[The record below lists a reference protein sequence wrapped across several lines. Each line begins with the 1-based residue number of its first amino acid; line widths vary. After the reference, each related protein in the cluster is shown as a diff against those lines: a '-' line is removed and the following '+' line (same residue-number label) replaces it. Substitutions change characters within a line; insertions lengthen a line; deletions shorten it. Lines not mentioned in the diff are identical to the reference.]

1 MKIVTEEPHPDQSAI
16 SAPALS
22 VVVSVSDQMLRVLR
36 GGDIKAEYPVSTSRY
51 GIGSEEGSYK
61 TPVGRF
67 RIFDKVGDGAPAG
80 AVFVGRQA
88 TGEIAPQGGEA
99 DHILTRILWLD
110 GCDLTNANT
119 RDRYIYLHGTN
130 QEALI
135 GKPASHGC
143 IRLRANDIIELYE
156 KLDRGTPVEIII

>member
-1 MKIVTEEPHPDQSAI
+1 MKTVSEEPHPDQYAI
-16 SAPALS
+16 SDITLK
-22 VVVSVSDQMLRVLR
+22 VVVSVSDQMLRILR
-36 GGDIKAEYPVSTSRY
+36 GGDVEAEYPVSTSRY
-51 GIGSEEGSYK
+51 GLGSEEGSYK

-67 RIFDKVGDGAPAG
+67 RIFEKVGDGAPAG
-80 AVFVGRQA
+80 AVFVGRQP

-110 GCDLTNANT
+110 GCDPTNANT

-135 GKPASHGC
+135 GEPASHGC

-156 KLDRGTPVEIII
+156 KLDRGAPVEIVL